1 MSMHQDLIV
10 DIFKKMS
17 MWGSPP
23 DEKFYANVLSEYH
36 AEDECDVKRAFDIA
50 TRLQELVDTG
60 ARIYYTNSTDKR
72 PTVLEYL
79 KSGLPNLSDDAYF
92 LAERR
97 LMFMAIK

>member
-1 MSMHQDLIV
+1 MRQDLIV

-23 DEKFYANVLSEYH
+23 DEKFYAYVLSEYR
-36 AEDECDVKRAFDIA
+36 AQDEYDLKSALDIA
-50 TRLQELVDTG
+50 TRLQELVATG
-60 ARIYYTNSTDKR
+60 ARIYYSNSADER

-79 KSGLPNLSDDAYF
+79 KKELPNLPDDAYF

-97 LMFMAIK
+97 IVFMVIK